1 MVPSAAIVPSFLS
14 DFVICVTNGIFVEP
28 FSVEFIFWV
37 NAVISRFGVVVFTI
51 VDNNVFVGVVIFPV
65 EVVIL
70 LVVGVFVPVV
80 RYSIVN
86 GNIVVDRVVFLVD
99 VAGFVDVNSSV
110 VKESFVVDI
119 VVAVSETYVVG
130 SSSVDVECSVDN
142 GGFVVIFSLD
152 VISFVDINCS
162 VGSSWSVDIISSV
175 DDDCSVDFCN
185 FVVDESIS
193 SVNVVI
199 SSVVVNFSV
208 VIGKTV
214 VDLVVL
220 SADVSGTSLVISVV
234 DISSVDEAVSANAII
249 VSVSVDDDD
258 DEEVEN
264 VLFDIDVA
272 SSVVMNSKVVSGCII
287 VDSSVV
293 VNCTVVS
300 GTVFVVSVVHNE

>member
-37 NAVISRFGVVVFTI
+37 NVVISRFGVVVFTI
-51 VDNNVFVGVVIFPV
+51 VDNNVLIGVVIFPV

-80 RYSIVN
+80 RYSVVN
-86 GNIVVDRVVFLVD
+86 GNIVVDRVVLID

-110 VKESFVVDI
+110 VKGSFVVDI
-119 VVAVSETYVVG
+119 VVVVSVTYVGG
-130 SSSVDVECSVDN
+130 SSSVDVECSGDN
-142 GGFVVIFSLD
+142 GGFVVIFSED
-152 VISFVDINCS
+152 VLISFVDINCS

-175 DDDCSVDFCN
+175 DDDCSVNFCN

-199 SSVVVNFSV
+199 SSVVNFSIFNV
-208 VIGKTV
+208 VI
-214 VDLVVL
+214 L
-220 SADVSGTSLVISVV
+220 
-234 DISSVDEAVSANAII
+234 SVD
-249 VSVSVDDDD
+249 VDDDD
-258 DEEVEN
+258 GET
-264 VLFDIDVA
+264 VLCDIGVA
-272 SSVVMNSKVVSGCII
+272 SSVVMNSKVVSGGI
-287 VDSSVV
+287 VDDSSVV
-293 VNCTVVS
+293 STVPNSTVVS